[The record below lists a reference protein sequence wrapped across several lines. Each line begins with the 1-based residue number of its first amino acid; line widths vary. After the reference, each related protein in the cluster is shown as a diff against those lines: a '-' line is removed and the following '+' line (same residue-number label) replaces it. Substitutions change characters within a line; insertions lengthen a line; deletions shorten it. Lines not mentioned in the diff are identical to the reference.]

1 MKSLSV
7 SDRMSKIKFFI
18 RQLKSELRHFANSF
32 GTFTLVMMTR
42 VSFFLFHV
50 LSPFWGSI
58 VALLVELISE
68 RVGILFYLSS
78 PHNIVCHSLTRE
90 IEFLGQ
96 QNGAFQFFTTWC
108 VVILAPQWVAGNF
121 CSLIRGFIRPV
132 VQ

>member
-50 LSPFWGSI
+50 LSPFWGSSRF
-58 VALLVELISE
+58 IS
-68 RVGILFYLSS
+68 RI
-78 PHNIVCHSLTRE
+78 N
-90 IEFLGQ
+90 
-96 QNGAFQFFTTWC
+96 
-108 VVILAPQWVAGNF
+108 
-121 CSLIRGFIRPV
+121 
-132 VQ
+132 